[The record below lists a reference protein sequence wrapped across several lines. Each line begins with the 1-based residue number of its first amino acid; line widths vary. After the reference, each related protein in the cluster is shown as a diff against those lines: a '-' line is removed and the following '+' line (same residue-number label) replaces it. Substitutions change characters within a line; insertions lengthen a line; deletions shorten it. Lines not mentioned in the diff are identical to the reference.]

1 MKVTEIGKFLG
12 QQGKELS
19 NEEKKKYDEKAAE
32 EKKKYTEEMEAW
44 RKRK

>member
-1 MKVTEIGKFLG
+1 MKVTEIGKLLG
-12 QQGKELS
+12 QQWKELS